1 MLSTPPNR
9 KHLPWN
15 TAVKLVAALCLF
27 SIPST
32 QPAQAQT
39 LKLRFPFDDAGP
51 GTNTT
56 SDTSGGGLP
65 VTLTMETQTAN
76 TGIDLHG
83 AAGSGIQGQGRSL
96 DMSANPIAGNQAGRI
111 AFVNNDAN

>member
-1 MLSTPPNR
+1 MILRSHIIREATICEKRNQQNKPTNPHMLSTPPNR
-9 KHLPWN
+9 KQLPWN
-15 TAVKLVAALCLF
+15 TAITLAAALCLF
-27 SIPST
+27 TIPWT

-56 SDTSGGGLP
+56 SDTSTSGSLA

-76 TGIDLHG
+76 TG
-83 AAGSGIQGQGRSL
+83 
-96 DMSANPIAGNQAGRI
+96 
-111 AFVNNDAN
+111 V